1 MINQVVLMGRL
12 TRDPSLKYTQSN
24 VAVCSFSL
32 AVERSVKSPDGK
44 RQTDFIPCVIWG
56 KSAKF
61 VSKWFAKGNMA
72 TVVGKLQ
79 SKSWVGE
86 DGKNHYSIEVK
97 CDNVDFGETKK
108 AREAANGS
116 YAPSVDADENSYSFT
131 DSTPDFQ
138 EIADDG
144 EEPPF

>member
-12 TRDPSLKYTQSN
+12 TRDPSLKHTQSN

-56 KSAKF
+56 KSAEF
-61 VSKWFAKGNMA
+61 VSKWFAKGHMA

-86 DGKNHYSIEVK
+86 DGKNRYSIEVK

-108 AREAANGS
+108 ARESTSGS
-116 YAPSVDADENSYSFT
+116 YAPSVDADENGYSVS
-131 DSTPDFQ
+131 DAEPDFQ
-138 EIADDG
+138 EVAGDDDI
-144 EEPPF
+144 PF

>member
-12 TRDPSLKYTQSN
+12 TRDPSLKHTQSN

-56 KSAKF
+56 KSAEF
-61 VSKWFAKGNMA
+61 VSKWFAKGHMA

-86 DGKNHYSIEVK
+86 DGRNRYSIEVK

-108 AREAANGS
+108 ARESTSGS
-116 YAPSVDADENSYSFT
+116 YAPSVESDETNYSIPNT
-131 DSTPDFQ
+131 ASDFQ
-138 EIADDG
+138 ELSDDDDC
-144 EEPPF
+144 PF